1 MGAAG
6 EGAHVDARYLVF
18 YGFPVLRVA
27 HHGQLQ
33 LGHLLHLAVDVDLLN
48 EAFGLVLQQPNCVL
62 LAVLL
67 REKGRACRV
76 DGSDPVFQICL
87 AGGLNTQAGK
97 KKKKKTIWNCFTTK
111 RSPKRPVG
119 LECVKPRKRPHF
131 VKTVSF
137 RKHTQPLEFADFLDC
152 GGSVRPSRA
161 ESE

>member
-6 EGAHVDARYLVF
+6 EGARVDARYLVF

-97 KKKKKTIWNCFTTK
+97 KKKKNNY
-111 RSPKRPVG
+111 
-119 LECVKPRKRPHF
+119 LELFYHKALSK
-131 VKTVSF
+131 
-137 RKHTQPLEFADFLDC
+137 EA
-152 GGSVRPSRA
+152 GGA
-161 ESE
+161 